1 MQLIQANIWEYADK
15 LDYVCITT
23 NSIVKQNGELVMG
36 AGNALQA
43 KQRVPTLPLDFGD
56 QIKSKNLQ
64 GKFYGLLLSHEKY
77 LAFQTKLHY
86 QDESPLDVVSKSVA
100 ALERLA
106 NKYPDKTFGLPF
118 PGISNGR
125 LSAKVVYP
133 MLLKLPDNVYVYHLD
148 KLDLGV

>member
-23 NSIVKQNGELVMG
+23 NSVIKQNGELVMG

-43 KQRVPTLPLDFGD
+43 KQRVPTLPLDFGN

-86 QDESPLDVVSKSVA
+86 QDESPLDVVSKSVS

-118 PGISNGR
+118 PAISNGKR
-125 LSAKVVYP
+125 TVAEILP
-133 MLLKLPDNVYVYHLD
+133 MLETLPNNVYVYHLD
-148 KLDLGV
+148 KLNLGV

>member
-1 MQLIQANIWEYADK
+1 MQLVQANIWEYADK

-36 AGNALQA
+36 AGIALKA
-43 KQRVPTLPLDFGD
+43 KQRVPTLPLDFGN

-86 QDESPLDVVSKSVA
+86 QDESPLDVVQQSCN
-100 ALERLA
+100 LLNRLA
-106 NKYPDKTFGLPF
+106 KKYPDKSFGLPY

-125 LSAKVVYP
+125 LDPKVVYP
-133 MLLKLPDNVYVYHLD
+133 FLKDLPDNVFVYHIN
-148 KLDLGV
+148 KLEL